1 MLFYLR
7 DSDNLSTRDNIVAPK
22 VSLVQRYHCSC
33 LLLQEEKAEKEK
45 EVLQQ
50 QLNKRETDLNQQL
63 KEKVN
68 TSIVRA

>member
-22 VSLVQRYHCSC
+22 CPLFRGSTGSC

-45 EVLQQ
+45 QALQQ
-50 QLNKRETDLNQQL
+50 QLKKREIDLNQQL

-68 TSIVRA
+68 TSIVSA